1 MKILYIGTNVNNP
14 PNEPLVDYQNDC
26 LLIGLKE
33 HFGDD
38 VVDVQKRHHIYKDF
52 PVDEAL
58 KQYGKGFTVT
68 RVIESDN
75 ADRTDI
81 EKKIKTKFFDL
92 VIYGS
97 IWRNSDHLDLVLEH
111 YPKNQVIM
119 VDGEDTT
126 KFHNLI
132 KMETLYLKREIQ
144 WEDNREFE
152 KYFGNVAPISF
163 AFPTQKINAPLPK
176 TQKDAINDPRKPNSY
191 IFNDETSYYEDYR
204 KSKFAFTMRKAGW
217 DCLRHYEIMGNGC
230 IPLFDQMAA
239 CPRFIMTRFPKA
251 LLSKI
256 AFFHKNDYKYLEQN
270 YDYFLSELTDHFMKY
285 NTTDALVKYLMKD
298 LSRYKVYKG
307 QQ

>member
-1 MKILYIGTNVNNP
+1 MKILYIATNVDNP
-14 PNEPLVDYQNDC
+14 PNQPLVDYQNDC
-26 LLIGLKE
+26 LLLGLKE

-38 VVDVQKRHHIYKDF
+38 VVDVQRRNHLYKDF
-52 PVDEAL
+52 PADLAL

-68 RVIESDN
+68 RVLETDN

-81 EKKIKTKFFDL
+81 EKKIKHKFFDL

-111 YPKNQVIM
+111 YPKNKILM
-119 VDGEDTT
+119 VDGEDSP

-132 KMETLYLKREIQ
+132 KMETLYLKRELA
-144 WEDNREFE
+144 WEYNQEFE

-163 AFPTQKINAPLPK
+163 AYPTSKINLPMEK
-176 TQKDAINDPRKPNSY
+176 TQKNAINDPRKPNSY
-191 IFNDETSYYEDYR
+191 IFTDEASYYQDYQ
-204 KSKFAFTMRKAGW
+204 KSKYAHTMKKAGW

-230 IPLFDQMAA
+230 IPIFDQLPM
-239 CPRFIMTRFPKA
+239 CPRFVMTKFPKA

-256 AFFHKNDYKYLEQN
+256 AFFHKNDFKYLDDN
-270 YDYFLSELTDHFMKY
+270 YNYFLSELQDHFAKY
-285 NTTDALVKYLMKD
+285 NTTYGLVRSLLKD
-298 LSRYKVYKG
+298 LNRYKIYQG